1 MSIMT
6 TLPRLQIAD
15 HCEQQSLDVDAEIRE
30 MLEQRFRCKEHICWL
45 EQQIHA
51 ELQWRSF
58 QQRFEQICERTNL
71 LRAKAALMSSS
82 KRLLPPP
89 SELSSALGTP

>member
-1 MSIMT
+1 MSILT
-6 TLPRLQIAD
+6 TFSRLQISD
-15 HCEQQSLDVDAEIRE
+15 HCEQQDLEVDAEIRE
-30 MLEQRFRCKEHICWL
+30 ILEQHFRCEEHIHWL

-58 QQRFEQICERTNL
+58 QQRFEQMCERKNL

-82 KRLLPPP
+82 KRLLPA
-89 SELSSALGTP
+89 SQLSSDPDLP

>member
-1 MSIMT
+1 MSVLT

-30 MLEQRFRCKEHICWL
+30 ILEQHFRCKEHIHWL
-45 EQQIHA
+45 EEQVHA

-58 QQRFEQICERTNL
+58 QQRYEQINL
-71 LRAKAALMSSS
+71 LRAKAALTSSS
-82 KRLLPPP
+82 EQLL
-89 SELSSALGTP
+89 STSLSLSSDPGTP